1 MMNLKEIVDGDRVQ
15 LTVEGRVDATT
26 APQLQNAIL
35 TAFQKG
41 NNVSLDCAKLEYIS
55 SAGLRALLLGQKTS
69 KSKGGSFVL
78 MNIVP
83 EVMEIFEV
91 TGFDDI
97 LTIQ

>member
-1 MMNLKEIVDGDRVQ
+1 MTLTENVQDGKVL

-35 TAFQKG
+35 TAFQKEKD
-41 NNVSLDCAKLEYIS
+41 VVLDCEALEYIS

-69 KSKGGSFVL
+69 KSKSGSFVL
-78 MNIVP
+78 TNVGQ
-83 EVMEIFEV
+83 EVQEILEV

>member
-1 MMNLKEIVDGDRVQ
+1 MTIKQTENEGKIQ
-15 LTVEGRVDATT
+15 LNVEGRVDATT

-35 TAFQKG
+35 TAFQSTG
-41 NNVSLDCAKLEYIS
+41 DLILDCGSLEYIS
-55 SAGLRALLLGQKTS
+55 SAGLRALLLGQKTA

-78 MNIVP
+78 TNVGQ
-83 EVMEIFEV
+83 EVQEILEV